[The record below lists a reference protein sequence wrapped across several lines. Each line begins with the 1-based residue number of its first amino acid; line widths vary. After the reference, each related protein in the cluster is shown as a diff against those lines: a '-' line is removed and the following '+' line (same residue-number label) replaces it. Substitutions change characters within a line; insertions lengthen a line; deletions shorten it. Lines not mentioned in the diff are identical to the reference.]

1 MLSFK
6 KIAICLLLLI
16 GLFFGRYSL
25 AQAEQSSSQAN
36 TFEAEVIEIIST
48 DNKPREDGSSFE
60 QQDLRLRALSGRLK
74 GQEVVYYGVS
84 DIEVANANIY
94 QIGDKVFVD
103 SYVDETGQTVYYV
116 VDFVRSG
123 PLIWLTIIFVLI
135 VLLIGRIKGL
145 RALLGLLIS
154 FFIIIK
160 LMLPPILAGGNPLV
174 ISLVGGVII
183 LTCIIYLSEGFRRKS
198 HIAILSVL
206 LSLAVTAILSVIFTT
221 LTRLSGMAQE
231 ESSFLIGATATAIN
245 FRGLLLAGFIIGTIG
260 VLDDIIIGQIEAVEQ
275 IKEINPALPAKKVF
289 HSAYKVGNA
298 HLGAIIN
305 TLFLT
310 YVSTSLPLLL
320 LFIINAD
327 QASPARLFNM
337 EIISTEI
344 VRTLVGSIGVI
355 LSMPIATGL
364 ASFWPANSRR
374 HP

>member
-6 KIAICLLLLI
+6 KVAICLLLLI

-36 TFEAEVIEIIST
+36 TFKAEVIEIIST

-60 QQDLRLRALSGRLK
+60 QQDLRLRAISGQLK
-74 GQEVVYYGVS
+74 GQEVIYYGVS
-84 DIEVANANIY
+84 DIEVANANLY
-94 QIGDKVFVD
+94 KTGDKVFVD
-103 SYVDETGQTVYYV
+103 GYIDEAGQTIYYV

-275 IKEINPALPAKKVF
+275 IREANPLLPAKKVF
-289 HSAYKVGNA
+289 GSAYKVGNA
-298 HLGAIIN
+298 HLGAIVN

-320 LFIINAD
+320 LFVLNSN
-327 QASPARLFNM
+327 QASFSRLFNM

-344 VRTLVGSIGVI
+344 VRTLVGSIGVM
-355 LSMPIATGL
+355 LSMPIATAL
-364 ASFWPANSRR
+364 ASFWPGKGSQ
-374 HP
+374 HS

>member
-1 MLSFK
+1 M
-6 KIAICLLLLI
+6 LLLI

-36 TFEAEVIEIIST
+36 TFKAEVIEIIST

-60 QQDLRLRALSGRLK
+60 QQDLRLRAISGQLK
-74 GQEVVYYGVS
+74 GQEVIYYGVS
-84 DIEVANANIY
+84 DIEVANANLY
-94 QIGDKVFVD
+94 KTGDKVFVD
-103 SYVDETGQTVYYV
+103 GYIDEAGQTIYYV

-275 IKEINPALPAKKVF
+275 IREANPLLPAKKVF
-289 HSAYKVGNA
+289 GSAYKVGNA
-298 HLGAIIN
+298 HLGAIVN

-320 LFIINAD
+320 LFVLNSN
-327 QASPARLFNM
+327 QASFSRLFNM

-344 VRTLVGSIGVI
+344 VRTLVGSIGVM
-355 LSMPIATGL
+355 LSMPIATAL
-364 ASFWPANSRR
+364 ASFWPGKGSQ
-374 HP
+374 HS

>member
-6 KIAICLLLLI
+6 KLAACLLLLI
-16 GLFFGRYSL
+16 GLLFSRCSL
-25 AQAEQSSSQAN
+25 AQTEQSSDQAD
-36 TFEAEVIEIIST
+36 TFKAEVIEIIST
-48 DNKPREDGSSFE
+48 DNKFREDGSSFE
-60 QQDLRLRALSGRLK
+60 QQDLRLRVLNSRLK

-84 DIEVANANIY
+84 DIEVANANAY
-94 QIGDKVFVD
+94 QVGDKVFVD
-103 SYVDETGQTVYYV
+103 SYIDETGQTVYYV
-116 VDFVRSG
+116 VDFVRSR
-123 PLIWLTIIFVLI
+123 PLIWLIIIFVLT

-160 LMLPPILAGGNPLV
+160 LMLPQILAGGNPFV

-231 ESSFLIGATATAIN
+231 ESSFLIGAIATAIN

-275 IKEINPALPAKKVF
+275 IKEINPALPAQKVF
-289 HSAYKVGNA
+289 NSAYKVGNA

-305 TLFLT
+305 TLFLA

-327 QASPARLFNM
+327 QTSLARLFNM
-337 EIISTEI
+337 EIVSTEI
-344 VRTLVGSIGVI
+344 VRVFVGSIGVI

-364 ASFWPANSRR
+364 ASFWPAERR
-374 HP
+374 RRP

>member
-25 AQAEQSSSQAN
+25 AQSEQSSSQAN
-36 TFEAEVIEIIST
+36 TFKAEVIEIIST
-48 DNKPREDGSSFE
+48 DNKLREDGSSFE
-60 QQDLRLRALSGRLK
+60 QQDLRLRAISGQLK
-74 GQEVVYYGVS
+74 GQEVIYYGVS

-94 QIGDKVFVD
+94 QIGDEVFVD

-206 LSLAVTAILSVIFTT
+206 LSLAVTAILSVIFTIM
-221 LTRLSGMAQE
+221 TRLSGMAQE

>member
-25 AQAEQSSSQAN
+25 AQSEQSSSQAN
-36 TFEAEVIEIIST
+36 TFKAEVIEIIST
-48 DNKPREDGSSFE
+48 DNKLREDGSSFE
-60 QQDLRLRALSGRLK
+60 QQDLRLRAISGQLK
-74 GQEVVYYGVS
+74 GQEVIYYGVS

-94 QIGDKVFVD
+94 QIGDEVFVD

-206 LSLAVTAILSVIFTT
+206 LSLAVTAILSVIFTIM
-221 LTRLSGMAQE
+221 TRLSGMAQE

-310 YVSTSLPLLL
+310 YVSTSLPLQL

>member
-6 KIAICLLLLI
+6 KVTICFLLLAGIFL
-16 GLFFGRYSL
+16 GRCSL
-25 AQAEQSSSQAN
+25 AQAEQPDGQVD

-60 QQDLRLRALSGRLK
+60 QQDLRLRVLSGRLK

-160 LMLPPILAGGNPLV
+160 LMLPPILAGGNPFV

-289 HSAYKVGNA
+289 NSAYKVGNA

-364 ASFWPANSRR
+364 ASFWPVNSRR

>member
-6 KIAICLLLLI
+6 KVAICLLLLI

-36 TFEAEVIEIIST
+36 TFKAEVIEIIST
-48 DNKPREDGSSFE
+48 DNKLREDGSFFE
-60 QQDLRLRALSGRLK
+60 QQDLRLRAISGQLK
-74 GQEVVYYGVS
+74 GQEVIYYGVS
-84 DIEVANANIY
+84 DIEVANANLY
-94 QIGDKVFVD
+94 KTGDKVFVD
-103 SYVDETGQTVYYV
+103 GYIDEAGQTIYYV

-123 PLIWLTIIFVLI
+123 PLIWLTIIFVLV

-160 LMLPPILAGGNPLV
+160 FMLPRILAGGNPFI

-183 LTCIIYLSEGFRRKS
+183 LAFIIYLSEGFRHKS

-206 LSLAVTAILSVIFTT
+206 LSLAVTAILSVIFTA
-221 LTRLSGMAQE
+221 LTRLSGMSQE
-231 ESSFLIGATATAIN
+231 ETSFLIGATNTAIN
-245 FRGLLLAGFIIGTIG
+245 FKGLLLAGFIIGTIG
-260 VLDDIIIGQIEAVEQ
+260 VLDDIIIGQVEAVEQ
-275 IKEINPALPAKKVF
+275 IREANPLLPAKKVF
-289 HSAYKVGNA
+289 GSAYKVGNA
-298 HLGAIIN
+298 HLGAIVN

-320 LFIINAD
+320 LFVLNSN
-327 QASPARLFNM
+327 QASFSRLFNM

-344 VRTLVGSIGVI
+344 VRTLIGSIGVM
-355 LSMPIATGL
+355 LSMPIATAL
-364 ASFWPANSRR
+364 ASFWPGKGSQ
-374 HP
+374 HS

>member
-6 KIAICLLLLI
+6 KVAICLLLLI

>member
-1 MLSFK
+1 MP
-6 KIAICLLLLI
+6 CLKRISIYLVLAVGIFL
-16 GLFFGRYSL
+16 GCCSP
-25 AQAEQSSSQAN
+25 AQAEQPASQVD
-36 TFEAEVIEIIST
+36 TFKAEVVEIMSSE
-48 DNKPREDGSSFE
+48 NKTREDGSLFE
-60 QQDLRLRALSGRLK
+60 QQDLRLRAISGQNK

-84 DIEVANANIY
+84 DIEVANANVY
-94 QIGDKVFVD
+94 KIGDRVFVD
-103 SYVDETGQTVYYV
+103 GYIDETGQAVYYV

-123 PLIWLTIIFVLI
+123 PLIWLAVIFVLI

-160 LMLPPILAGGNPLV
+160 LMLPRILAGGNPFV

-183 LTCIIYLSEGFRRKS
+183 LTFIIYLSEGFRRKS

-221 LTRLSGMAQE
+221 LTRLSGMSQE

-275 IKEINPALPAKKVF
+275 IKEINPALPAQKVF
-289 HSAYKVGNA
+289 NSAYKVGNA

-320 LFIINAD
+320 LFIVNAD
-327 QASPARLFNM
+327 QASLARLFNM

-364 ASFWPANSRR
+364 ASFWPTKSRR
-374 HP
+374 RQ